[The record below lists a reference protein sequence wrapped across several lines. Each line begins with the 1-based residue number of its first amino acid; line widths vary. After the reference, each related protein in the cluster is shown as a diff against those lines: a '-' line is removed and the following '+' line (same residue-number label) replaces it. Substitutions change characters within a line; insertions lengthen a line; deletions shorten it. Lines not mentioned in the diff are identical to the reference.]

1 MSTGSNNSFIGGGTS
16 NTTSCA
22 NSTIGGGQNNTI
34 GTQGH
39 SFIGGGRANSV
50 TSCAGFIGGGFCN
63 SVTNKYSTI
72 AGGYGNLNSGYRSA
86 ILGGQGNNVSNACS
100 IIGGGFQNCVSG
112 VHSSILGGFKNSAC
126 ANCSAILGGSGNTI
140 SSACAHAMVIGS
152 NITVNRACTT
162 FVNDMTIVSM
172 AACSGCGVGVST
184 NGLLIPVTP
193 GGGAAPIMILGA
205 GTCSTI
211 RCGVSNTAANSY
223 AAALG
228 GQKNT
233 SDSNNS
239 VIAGG
244 FSSNISN
251 CSDFGGIVGGYCN
264 NIYSAPISFIGGGY
278 TNKICIFSCLSTI
291 GGGFKNIILG
301 YNAKNT
307 CSFCSTIVG
316 GSANYICRSKDSFI
330 GGGGGNSN
338 LASNATVIGGGAL
351 NCNIATSTLST
362 IGGGLCNV
370 HNASLFGFIGGGYK
384 NASSAD
390 LTVIGGGSYN
400 VINQIQGVIGGGYVN
415 TINSIDSSI
424 LGGVYNTVTAGYTN
438 IHIIGSNITGNI
450 SNYTFVNNLCSAGQV
465 NKAGGSFVINHPDPL
480 KTKTTQLIHSFVESP
495 TAGDNIY
502 RFKVT
507 IIDGIGEI
515 ILPDYYKF
523 LNENTQVWVSPIN
536 GFGIGYGEINEE
548 LTKILITANLD
559 MEYNVLVIGTRKD
572 EHAKKYWKGTERLKP
587 KNNDKKTLI

>member
-1 MSTGSNNSFIGGGTS
+1 
-16 NTTSCA
+16 
-22 NSTIGGGQNNTI
+22 
-34 GTQGH
+34 
-39 SFIGGGRANSV
+39 
-50 TSCAGFIGGGFCN
+50 
-63 SVTNKYSTI
+63 
-72 AGGYGNLNSGYRSA
+72 
-86 ILGGQGNNVSNACS
+86 
-100 IIGGGFQNCVSG
+100 
-112 VHSSILGGFKNSAC
+112 
-126 ANCSAILGGSGNTI
+126 
-140 SSACAHAMVIGS
+140 
-152 NITVNRACTT
+152 
-162 FVNDMTIVSM
+162 
-172 AACSGCGVGVST
+172 
-184 NGLLIPVTP
+184 
-193 GGGAAPIMILGA
+193 MILGA

-211 RCGVSNTAANSY
+211 RCGVTNTATA
-223 AAALG
+223 
-228 GQKNT
+228 
-233 SDSNNS
+233 
-239 VIAGG
+239 
-244 FSSNISN
+244 
-251 CSDFGGIVGGYCN
+251 
-264 NIYSAPISFIGGGY
+264 IYSASLGGANNNVSVASGIIGGGCKNTISTVSVY
-278 TNKICIFSCLSTI
+278 GASSILGGYQNKTYKDFQTIGGGNFNVVGGTGAGSYGLSVIGGGGSNEIKSYGSTI
-291 GGGFKNIILG
+291 GGGTGHRICLGSNRGSILGGEGNKIDVNSSCSTIGGGYKNIILG

-307 CSFCSTIVG
+307 CSVCSTIAG

-338 LASNATVIGGGAL
+338 LASNGTVIGGGAL

-362 IGGGLCNV
+362 IGGGLLNV
-370 HNASLFGFIGGGYK
+370 HNAASFGFIGGGYK
-384 NASSAD
+384 NAGSAD

-400 VINQIQGVIGGGYVN
+400 VINSLQGVIGGGYVN
-415 TINSIDSSI
+415 TINSVDSSI
-424 LGGVYNTVTAGYTN
+424 LGGVYNTVNAGYAN
-438 IHIIGSNITGNI
+438 VHIIGSNLTGNI

-587 KNNDKKTLI
+587 KNNDKKTLT